1 MKYQASPS
9 QKVKVAYI
17 VPTLLEGGAQQHV
30 ALLCSHIDRSRYAPI
45 VFCIYG
51 QGSFAESIR
60 EKGIP
65 VVRLVGADLLS
76 LWRRLIGR
84 DNSSLEA
91 YKQGNVSDTPPFP
104 FRRIVGSVGKTITEI
119 LCCVDLALQLRARG
133 VALVSVHWSKSKIGL
148 IAAWL
153 SGIPAIYTEHSTVH
167 TYYSPLEI
175 SILKGIVPLAK
186 RVIAVSEDTRHSVME
201 HLDVPSNRINV
212 IGHAVHF
219 DIPAQVDTST
229 KTDTPP
235 TVAVLGSLAERK
247 GHIYFLKA
255 AHLLLQEY
263 PNAEFLIAGDGPLR
277 AALED
282 KAMKLGLD
290 GHIGFIGAYD
300 NDDVP
305 EILKKVSVVAIPSIK
320 EALGIVALEAMACGK
335 PVVASAVGGLPEI
348 VRDKETGLLVSPRD
362 ARALADAISSLFSS
376 PSLCR
381 RLGSA
386 GREFACRQTP
396 EKIAAQTMAV
406 YSDVLDR

>member
-1 MKYQASPS
+1 
-9 QKVKVAYI
+9 
-17 VPTLLEGGAQQHV
+17 
-30 ALLCSHIDRSRYAPI
+30 
-45 VFCIYG
+45 
-51 QGSFAESIR
+51 
-60 EKGIP
+60 
-65 VVRLVGADLLS
+65 
-76 LWRRLIGR
+76 
-84 DNSSLEA
+84 
-91 YKQGNVSDTPPFP
+91 
-104 FRRIVGSVGKTITEI
+104 
-119 LCCVDLALQLRARG
+119 
-133 VALVSVHWSKSKIGL
+133 
-148 IAAWL
+148 
-153 SGIPAIYTEHSTVH
+153 
-167 TYYSPLEI
+167 
-175 SILKGIVPLAK
+175 
-186 RVIAVSEDTRHSVME
+186 ME